1 MVLHHYQ
8 LVSCFQ
14 QWVETSE
21 PVLRVLFQKIRW
33 YAKQLVSVLY
43 LTYHVFL
50 IKQPIVTIYRNE
62 QLGVCFVR
70 SQDIAKYQ
78 LFCDWL
84 YMVCSSLYLSY
95 SVNHTLF
102 FVYRSSCEAAQE
114 ISMEELAELIPIK
127 SGMVQCPLKYLCFC
141 SSCIFISSSFPNR
154 NVEDEFLNI
163 QNAQSCEHMPLAYK
177 SII

>member
-78 LFCDWL
+78 LFCGL
-84 YMVCSSLYLSY
+84 LHMVCSSLYLSY
-95 SVNHTLF
+95 SVNHHYFCLQVFLRSCTRNKYGGTCRIDSYKIWYGPMSSKVFMLLQQLHFHQQF
-102 FVYRSSCEAAQE
+102 FSKQKCGR
-114 ISMEELAELIPIK
+114 
-127 SGMVQCPLKYLCFC
+127 
-141 SSCIFISSSFPNR
+141 
-154 NVEDEFLNI
+154 
-163 QNAQSCEHMPLAYK
+163 
-177 SII
+177 